1 MALTT
6 ETHIDNTL
14 KQKQQPHQLR
24 SGANFQKS
32 AATVSIKHTH
42 TRLLTTVLNYAIDGS
57 SAAGVADDD
66 TLLFT
71 QSIILRSRSHKI
83 QGTTPNP
90 YIYKGDSGIIT
101 SSVRNKWSRLQI
113 MRHLKKDT
121 STTNRPHYLSNSLT
135 SRNVYILP
143 IEIQLK
149 GRKKGGREEGKGRNG
164 SAGEGGGG
172 VWYFL
177 LKSDSRFVRFNF
189 SHECSGFDLLAI
201 YCMSSGSN

>member
-1 MALTT
+1 M
-6 ETHIDNTL
+6 
-14 KQKQQPHQLR
+14 
-24 SGANFQKS
+24 
-32 AATVSIKHTH
+32 
-42 TRLLTTVLNYAIDGS
+42 LNYAIDGS

-71 QSIILRSRSHKI
+71 QSIILRSRSRKI
-83 QGTTPNP
+83 QETTPNP
-90 YIYKGDSGIIT
+90 HTFKGESGIIT

-164 SAGEGGGG
+164 AAGEGGER